1 VAAAGAASTVT
12 SNLDTRAAIGPAA
25 VIQVDA
31 LVIQSTHEQD
41 FDASA
46 DSFALALAAGS
57 GAEVQNSITNQ
68 ALVDIGTGARVTANA
83 ILIHAKNQVTKN
95 RLQDSSNLRSGS
107 ASGGNV
113 TLLHSK
119 TQLGSKA
126 VVTVGDGAQLVVQ
139 GDHSNPGVFR
149 IEAHNDIVAVDSVR
163 IESVSG
169 FGISTGISQIET
181 DTLAQI
187 NVDTATLESK
197 AGPIY
202 LTAKT
207 DSNVTSSTNLLVA
220 TALGGAA
227 GAEATAAANATN
239 EIRLS
244 NASIKAADVHLYAG
258 RDSLGMPNLINTF
271 ANTELTAA
279 SIGPNIVV
287 PIPTADIR
295 ENNLV
300 TIDGQSSVR
309 ALSNIH
315 LLALEGM
322 GGDQRR
328 QTSGVALSLS
338 LIPYGFPIPGH
349 GAIAS
354 TNSVNIGPDASM
366 EAGINRHAVM
376 TLKPTILNEN
386 MDPDRLNGDLADRL
400 LTDDEKRAEGISFV
414 DISPG
419 DYVQVVEGAHQGGL
433 SGQWYRYQDLPDQ
446 LVLSNED
453 YSDTASWEHV
463 TEPPSSSDTT
473 YASDFVTNVDYE
485 YCALNVGEIAFPV
498 TIGTVV
504 EIAADGEGNPVAG
517 GGQVGGLYQ
526 FIAEI
531 DAPTPI
537 VLHRENYEDASRWE
551 QLVLAFDLKLD
562 PPSAPVSLETGQI
575 VRIVDDQG
583 HDVLYEYLGEGR
595 SDVDLDNEDFTDS
608 ELWKELASV
617 IDRSDLA
624 VSFQE
629 ALNNKFYVVK
639 PTRLDLPT
647 MTVQNVGG
655 LLLAQRAN
663 PELDREPLQQHRG
676 GRPLP
681 DPT

>member
-1 VAAAGAASTVT
+1 
-12 SNLDTRAAIGPAA
+12 
-25 VIQVDA
+25 
-31 LVIQSTHEQD
+31 
-41 FDASA
+41 
-46 DSFALALAAGS
+46 
-57 GAEVQNSITNQ
+57 
-68 ALVDIGTGARVTANA
+68 
-83 ILIHAKNQVTKN
+83 
-95 RLQDSSNLRSGS
+95 
-107 ASGGNV
+107 
-113 TLLHSK
+113 
-119 TQLGSKA
+119 

-149 IEAHNDIVAVDSVR
+149 IEALNDIVAVDSVR

-181 DTLAQI
+181 DTLAKI
-187 NVDTATLESK
+187 DVDTATLESK

-207 DSNVTSSTNLLVA
+207 DSNITSSTNLLVA

-239 EIRLS
+239 EIRLN

-354 TNSVNIGPDASM
+354 TNSVDIGPDASM

-376 TLKPTILNEN
+376 TLQPTTLNGVQN
-386 MDPDRLNGDLADRL
+386 INPDRLNGDLADRL

-414 DISPG
+414 QVSPG
-419 DYVQVVEGAHQGGL
+419 DYVQVVEGANQGGL
-433 SGQWYRYQDLPDQ
+433 PGQWYRYQGLPDE

-453 YSDTASWEHV
+453 YSDTARWEHV

-473 YASDFVTNVDYE
+473 YASDFVTDVDYE

-504 EIAADGEGNPVAG
+504 EIADDGEGNPVAG
-517 GGQVGGLYQ
+517 GGEVG
-526 FIAEI
+526 ECI
-531 DAPTPI
+531 DSSRRSTPPNPSCCI
-537 VLHRENYEDASRWE
+537 GRTMKMPVAGSNSSWPLISNSILQASR
-551 QLVLAFDLKLD
+551 
-562 PPSAPVSLETGQI
+562 
-575 VRIVDDQG
+575 
-583 HDVLYEYLGEGR
+583 
-595 SDVDLDNEDFTDS
+595 
-608 ELWKELASV
+608 
-617 IDRSDLA
+617 
-624 VSFQE
+624 
-629 ALNNKFYVVK
+629 
-639 PTRLDLPT
+639 
-647 MTVQNVGG
+647 
-655 LLLAQRAN
+655 
-663 PELDREPLQQHRG
+663 
-676 GRPLP
+676 
-681 DPT
+681 